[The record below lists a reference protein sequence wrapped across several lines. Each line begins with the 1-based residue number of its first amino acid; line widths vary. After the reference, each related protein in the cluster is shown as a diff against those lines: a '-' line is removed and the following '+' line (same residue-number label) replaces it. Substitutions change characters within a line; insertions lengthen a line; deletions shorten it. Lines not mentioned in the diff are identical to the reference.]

1 MIPFFIIIIIN
12 YIKNYPNEDEFFSD
26 YNDEYAKNENEFL
39 KEFFNKLEEDS
50 QIENKNDNNKNN
62 NNFEDIV

>member
-1 MIPFFIIIIIN
+1 M
-12 YIKNYPNEDEFFSD
+12 
-26 YNDEYAKNENEFL
+26 

-50 QIENKNDNNKNN
+50 QIDNGYKNDNNKNN